1 MMKNILPWALL
12 PIILSSTHAFAD
24 TDPLAVLK
32 AASTKLQAAHSF
44 SAELNVRREYPPKAG
59 QTERR
64 RMYELTTIEC
74 SRPNLARDRT
84 WFGRKEGLKPDGT
97 PPFETL
103 SSGSKNYIIDGGE
116 YETQPLTKDGR
127 NASDDAD
134 TLTGFFNVDNTPAAR
149 VADLRKQGEIKFIRI
164 DPAEQWQ
171 GATYTV
177 VEYEYVDDGLT
188 GDLSAD
194 EKAKLP
200 GGQVISNEKVYIGN
214 DGLIHRI
221 LDHESLDW
229 DQDYSL
235 TNIKVDPAI
244 AVAEFVLPKE
254 FKPAPP
260 PQPLLADDSE
270 VPDFTVLDAKG
281 KGTSFADYRG
291 KVLIID
297 FWATWCGP
305 CQESM
310 PGLQKL
316 AAKYGK
322 KGVVTLAI
330 NVWDTKP
337 EFEKWIPAH
346 PEYSAFTILRD
357 PTAAHNLDVASRLF
371 HVSGIPSQF
380 VVDKNGKIV
389 ASFVGY
395 NADEGD
401 LERAIK
407 LAL

>member
-1 MMKNILPWALL
+1 MKNILPLTML
-12 PIILSSTHAFAD
+12 PIVLAATPVFAD

-32 AASTKLQAAHSF
+32 AASTKMQTAHSF
-44 SAELNVRREYPPKAG
+44 SAELDARREYPPKAG

-64 RMYELTTIEC
+64 KMYELTTIEC
-74 SRPNLARDRT
+74 QRPNLARGRT
-84 WFGRKEGLKPDGT
+84 WLGRKEGLKPTGT

-103 SSGSKNYIIDGGE
+103 SSGSKNYIIDNGE
-116 YETQPLTKDGR
+116 YDTKPLSKDGHD
-127 NASDDAD
+127 ASDDAD
-134 TLTGFFNVDNTPAAR
+134 SLTGFFSLDNAPAAK
-149 VADLRKQGEIKFIRI
+149 VEDLQKKGKLKFIHI
-164 DPAEQWQ
+164 APAEQWQ

-188 GDLSAD
+188 EGLSAD

-200 GGQVISNEKVYIGN
+200 GGQVISNEKVYIGD

-229 DQDYSL
+229 DQEYAL
-235 TNIKVDPAI
+235 TDIKIDPVI
-244 AVAEFVLPKE
+244 DVAEFVLPKTY
-254 FKPAPP
+254 KPAPP
-260 PQPLLADDSE
+260 TPALLADSSE

-281 KGTSFADYRG
+281 KGTSFAGFRG

-305 CQESM
+305 CQQSM
-310 PGLQKL
+310 PGLQKI

-322 KGVVTLAI
+322 RGVVTLAI
-330 NVWDTKP
+330 DVWDTKP

-357 PTAAHNLDVASRLF
+357 PTAAHNFDVASRLF

-380 VVDKNGKIV
+380 VVDRNGKIV
-389 ASFVGY
+389 ASFLGY
-395 NADEGD
+395 NPDEND

-407 LAL
+407 SAL